1 MTFELQSSNSPR
13 NGIYSKGTTNQ
24 WKILVIFVNKDTCA
38 SAYLGLE
45 SVGDSDN
52 IMDTNRFICFSVI
65 IKNVCK

>member
-1 MTFELQSSNSPR
+1 M
-13 NGIYSKGTTNQ
+13 
-24 WKILVIFVNKDTCA
+24 NKDTCA

-45 SVGDSDN
+45 ILGDSDN